1 MFFEIPDRWYDN
13 PTWICCNG
21 HISTVF
27 LKSETNGDLC
37 LECMSPVILTD
48 PLDEGFNEQ
57 Q

>member
-1 MFFEIPDRWYDN
+1 MFWDLPDRWYEH

-27 LKSETNGDLC
+27 LKSEQHGDLC
-37 LECMSPVILTD
+37 LGCMSPVILTD